1 MEVKE
6 RLVLIAYG
14 VRYRV
19 AVPFEWLGAVEAV
32 FEVWEE
38 TGEVA
43 EVLPLFVGATGGM
56 HAVRVHDRVKLVF
69 VLGQA
74 VDLQQGEAEGG
85 QGEEGRAEGIDQ
97 VELLQQVL
105 GPERVDQGSLE
116 GEDLAG
122 VGLAGQPQQL
132 DVFLAILHQLRVE
145 RPGSSVRSPLL
156 QEFRNL
162 GAGRRLSE
170 A

>member
-1 MEVKE
+1 M
-6 RLVLIAYG
+6 
-14 VRYRV
+14 
-19 AVPFEWLGAVEAV
+19 
-32 FEVWEE
+32 
-38 TGEVA
+38 
-43 EVLPLFVGATGGM
+43 
-56 HAVRVHDRVKLVF
+56 RVHDGVKLVF

-97 VELLQQVL
+97 VELLRQVL
-105 GPERVDQGSLE
+105 GPKTVDQGSLE

-132 DVFLAILHQLRVE
+132 VVFLAILQQLHVE
-145 RPGSSVRSPLL
+145 RPGPSIPSPLL

-162 GAGRRLSE
+162 GAGRRFSE